1 MHSVGPRFVS
11 QGSSERSCRHCDAE
25 MTGLQKVPGLLHT
38 RALLDSLVREYRPG
52 HDHVTIGHGKVEI
65 SYRYRQVIY
74 RYHAL

>member
-1 MHSVGPRFVS
+1 
-11 QGSSERSCRHCDAE
+11 